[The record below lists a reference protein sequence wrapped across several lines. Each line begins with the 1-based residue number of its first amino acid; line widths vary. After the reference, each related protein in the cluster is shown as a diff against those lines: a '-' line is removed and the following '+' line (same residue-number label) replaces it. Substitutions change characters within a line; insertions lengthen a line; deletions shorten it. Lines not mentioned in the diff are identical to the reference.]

1 MTHEY
6 MADTANEPLPS
17 LQFTVKEAELLGTG
31 TGVRYGILV
40 LRCTVR
46 DIPLWD
52 AAVEKMDGY
61 QVFSSTAEEIMDAL
75 GLELTETRDVA
86 ASLRR
91 VIHRQ
96 KLDLAEKEKELQKMR
111 DFFTEMEADLGIVP

>member
-1 MTHEY
+1 
-6 MADTANEPLPS
+6 MADNDNVNESLPS
-17 LQFTVKEAELLGTG
+17 LQFTVKESELLGTG
-31 TGVRYGILV
+31 TGTRYGILV

-46 DIPLWD
+46 DIPLWE
-52 AAVEKMDGY
+52 AAVQKMNGY

-75 GLELTETRDVA
+75 GMELTETRDTA

-96 KLDLAEKEKELQKMR
+96 QLELAEKEQELQKMR
-111 DFFTEMEADLGIVP
+111 DFFTEVEADLGIVP